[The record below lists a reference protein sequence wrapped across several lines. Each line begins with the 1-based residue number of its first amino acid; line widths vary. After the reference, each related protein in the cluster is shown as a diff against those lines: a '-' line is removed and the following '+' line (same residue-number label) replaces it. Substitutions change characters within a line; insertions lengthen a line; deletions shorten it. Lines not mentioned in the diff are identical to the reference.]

1 MNEITKLVMEKSGIT
16 EAQASTSVET
26 VTKYIKDRVPQMI
39 HSQLDKIIAGMSLE
53 ESIRNQ
59 VDDLGSE
66 VKERTEGLA
75 RDLKNAFEGAF
86 KSKKDGGQG

>member
-1 MNEITKLVMEKSGIT
+1 MEKSGIT
-16 EAQASTSVET
+16 EEQASSSVET
-26 VTKYIKDRVPQMI
+26 VTKYIKDRVPQII

-75 RDLKNAFEGAF
+75 KDLKNAFEGAF
-86 KSKKDGGQG
+86 RSKKDSGQG

>member
-1 MNEITKLVMEKSGIT
+1 MNEITKLVMEKAGLT
-16 EAQASTSVET
+16 EEQASASVET
-26 VTKYIKDRVPQMI
+26 VTNYIKDRVPQMV
-39 HSQLDKIIAGMSLE
+39 HGQLDKIIAGMSLE

-86 KSKKDGGQG
+86 KSKKDSGQG

>member
-75 RDLKNAFEGAF
+75 RDFKNAFEGAF

>member
-1 MNEITKLVMEKSGIT
+1 MDELKKLVMDNAGIS
-16 EAQASTSVET
+16 EIQATASIDT
-26 VTKYIKDRVPQMI
+26 VANFIKDRLPHLV
-39 HSQLDKIIAGMSLE
+39 HHQLDQIIAGMSLE

-59 VDDLGSE
+59 AEELGSE

-86 KSKKDGGQG
+86 KSKKDGEKK